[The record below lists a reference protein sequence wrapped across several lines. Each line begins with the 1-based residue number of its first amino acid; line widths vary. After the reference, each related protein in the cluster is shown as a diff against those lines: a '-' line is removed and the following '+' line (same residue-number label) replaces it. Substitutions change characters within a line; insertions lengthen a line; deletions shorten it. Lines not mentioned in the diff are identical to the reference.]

1 MNKQKCFNLCHL
13 LSIIFVLTSCNAKSQ
28 KNNCEGKDTLNYI
41 KTQNGCLFVKVF
53 KSDSITLKPNLLIVI
68 HGDAPFNPPT
78 YQYKLSQNISDQ
90 VKNTIIVS
98 VLRPGYKDNDG
109 NKSDG
114 KKGLTTGDNYTL
126 EVISSLTEVIEEL
139 KIRFKPSKT
148 IIVGHSG
155 GAAISADIVS
165 LTPNLINKTILV
177 SCPCDVDAFR
187 KSMAE
192 KQSYYKAWRDSTKSI
207 SPTNIIKNVNQNND
221 IILLHGQNDDIVPFE
236 IAENYFKKLK
246 NSKIKVQLIPIAN
259 SGHEIFL
266 TETVLTVLKSIL
278 NAKSD

>member
-1 MNKQKCFNLCHL
+1 MNKKKCFNFCYL
-13 LSIIFVLTSCNAKSQ
+13 LPIIFVLTSCNAKSQ
-28 KNNCEGKDTLNYI
+28 NNNCVGKDTLNYI

-53 KSDSITLKPNLLIVI
+53 KSDSITLKPKLLIVI

-78 YQYKLSQNISDQ
+78 YQYKLSQKISDQ
-90 VKNTIIVS
+90 VKNTIVIS

-114 KKGLTTGDNYTL
+114 KRGLTTGDNYTQ
-126 EVISSLTEVIEEL
+126 EVISSLTEVIKEL

-165 LTPNLINKTILV
+165 LTPTLIDKTILV
-177 SCPCDVDAFR
+177 SCPCDVEAFR
-187 KSMAE
+187 KSMAA
-192 KQSYYKAWRDSTKSI
+192 KQPFYRAWRDSTKSI
-207 SPTNIIKNVNQNND
+207 SPTNIIKNLNQNND
-221 IILLHGQNDDIVPFE
+221 ITLLHGQNDDIVPFE
-236 IAENYFKKLK
+236 IAENYFTKLK

-266 TETVLTVLKSIL
+266 TDTVLTVLKGIL